1 MSKPH
6 FRKVHNA
13 FFFQSKSD
21 IATQA
26 TIKSCCLLLF
36 FIIYMIRAPELQIRT
51 EPPNMLNAKNLVD
64 VFPVHEES
72 YMANTRYM
80 Y

>member
-1 MSKPH
+1 
-6 FRKVHNA
+6 
-13 FFFQSKSD
+13 
-21 IATQA
+21 
-26 TIKSCCLLLF
+26 
-36 FIIYMIRAPELQIRT
+36 MIRAPELQIRT